1 VPGSPTPQDEQLAAL
16 DALCVFVTSGEHR
29 AGTPAV
35 QIVTATTARMVD
47 TAQAM
52 AGLIQSGLPAQA
64 AMLLRPLFEDMVV
77 SHWLMDQT
85 APEFLVDR
93 FLDHQDAIALH
104 QHRLARETG
113 WLVGTPVDIDR
124 QAAQHRE
131 RELLKMF
138 GRAVTHDWWA
148 IDAEGHRV
156 GFREVLQRL
165 ETSTHYATRFWSDG
179 EPLLVRWY
187 RIVQKVSHQ
196 HLHHTPVGLQVRLRR
211 NEPPTPYVDRTLV
224 FYVLFCA
231 YWSLGQQIYLQL
243 LVEGYDAAGF
253 DPAFADG
260 LRTFARYLPANS

>member
-1 VPGSPTPQDEQLAAL
+1 LPGSPTPQDEQLAAL
-16 DALCVFVTSGEHR
+16 NALCVFVTSGEHR
-29 AGTPAV
+29 AGAPAE

-47 TAQAM
+47 AAHAM
-52 AGLIQSGLPAQA
+52 ARLIRSDLPAQA

-93 FLDHQDAIALH
+93 FLDQQDAIALH
-104 QHRLARETG
+104 QHRLARDTG
-113 WLVGTPVDIDR
+113 WLVGTPVDVDMEVAR
-124 QAAQHRE
+124 HRE
-131 RELLKMF
+131 RELLKTF
-138 GRAVTHDWWA
+138 GRAVTRDWWA
-148 IDAEGHRV
+148 IDAEGHRI

-165 ETSTHYATRFWSDG
+165 ETSTHYTTRFWSDG

-187 RIVQKVSHQ
+187 RVVQKVSDQ
-196 HLHHTPVGLQVRLRR
+196 HLHHTPVGLQVRLLR
-211 NEPPTPYVDRTLV
+211 NEPPAPYVDRTLV

-253 DPAFADG
+253 DPAFAEG
-260 LRTFARYLPANS
+260 LRTFGRYLPASS